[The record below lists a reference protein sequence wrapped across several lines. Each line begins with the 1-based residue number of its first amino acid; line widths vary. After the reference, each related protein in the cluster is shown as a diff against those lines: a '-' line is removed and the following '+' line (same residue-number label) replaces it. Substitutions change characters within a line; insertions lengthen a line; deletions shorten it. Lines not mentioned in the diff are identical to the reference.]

1 MVKDTERFQQTLD
14 RKTLEFLEKWYN
26 LPIQQILRV
35 LASVDVQG
43 KRDVDAEYAKMLVDQ
58 KGLNGKSR
66 LKWEPE
72 NSVMKTQKEAQK

>member
-14 RKTLEFLEKWYN
+14 RKTLEFLEQWYN

-43 KRDVDAEYAKMLVDQ
+43 KRDVDAEYAKMLQDQ
-58 KGLNGKSR
+58 KEG
-66 LKWEPE
+66 
-72 NSVMKTQKEAQK
+72 QK

>member
-58 KGLNGKSR
+58 KGAK
-66 LKWEPE
+66 
-72 NSVMKTQKEAQK
+72 Q